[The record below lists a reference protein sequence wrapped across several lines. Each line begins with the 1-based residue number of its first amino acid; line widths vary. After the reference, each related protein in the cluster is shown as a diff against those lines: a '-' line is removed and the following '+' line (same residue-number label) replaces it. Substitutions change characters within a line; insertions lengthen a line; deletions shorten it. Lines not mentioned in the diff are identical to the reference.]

1 MSSWKLSAVLLV
13 IGLAGIASQNCP
25 YQQPTYSEDTAYY
38 SGRPHNPVKSLFPDT
53 NAKFLYDANQGG
65 NGENYK
71 HSQQGY
77 TTARKFHCPKIGG
90 LESHCRPGKDCAI
103 WYDLVRKTPG
113 TSCTL
118 ENGHGKGICCPGF
131 PRNGK

>member
-13 IGLAGIASQNCP
+13 MGIAGIASENCP

-38 SGRPHNPVKSLFPDT
+38 SGRANHPVKSLVPDT
-53 NAKFLYDANQGG
+53 NVKFLYDANQGG

-77 TTARKFHCPKIGG
+77 TTAQKFHCPKIGG

-103 WYDLVRKTPG
+103 WYDLIRKTPG
-113 TSCTL
+113 TSCKL
-118 ENGHGKGICCPGF
+118 GNGHEKGMCCPGF